1 MPMSRDKPFP
11 LAVVRDLLGIVRALY
26 RAERLATPPDR
37 RTLEALEQIGQE
49 LRMALDLGKN
59 QPGSMGYRAAWSW
72 SEQATAKLGALVADL
87 LIAPAVKATAAKL
100 RRD

>member
-1 MPMSRDKPFP
+1 MPGDKPFP
-11 LAVVRDLLGIVRALY
+11 LALVRDLLGIVRAIY
-26 RAERLATPPDR
+26 RAERAALPPDH

-59 QPGSMGYRAAWSW
+59 EPGSMGYRAAWSW
-72 SEQATAKLGALVADL
+72 AEQATAKLGALVTDMHV
-87 LIAPAVKATAAKL
+87 APAVKATSAKL